1 MVSKELLVILSHW
14 RRPPQAH
21 NAGIRTQAAYN
32 TMNVFAL
39 DTVSK
44 LVGKEMGAL
53 MKVMVS
59 PSVDLSEES
68 LLGIWWKELA
78 LEVNTVT
85 PTTWTLFYR
94 AVSGSTDTQVK
105 NHKTCVLM
113 MIAMARFS
121 HSHHMCKI
129 QKLMTIYFKSC
140 GLTTKA
146 FDTLHALG
154 ITMSQKWSYDGIE
167 ALSKHAHLD
176 MAWEWLTS
184 SQYSN
189 MIMTIFFFVGSTNKG
204 IINGMVFPAPVP
216 AIAIQSRPKRRAS
229 LSPLLQ

>member
-1 MVSKELLVILSHW
+1 MHLIGLNLPVFLWAISWNVDKLTSNSTVAAERAALMVSKELLVILSHW

-105 NHKTCVLM
+105 NHKTVC
-113 MIAMARFS
+113 
-121 HSHHMCKI
+121 C
-129 QKLMTIYFKSC
+129 SC
-140 GLTTKA
+140 LK
-146 FDTLHALG
+146 F
-154 ITMSQKWSYDGIE
+154 SYD
-167 ALSKHAHLD
+167 
-176 MAWEWLTS
+176 
-184 SQYSN
+184 
-189 MIMTIFFFVGSTNKG
+189 
-204 IINGMVFPAPVP
+204 
-216 AIAIQSRPKRRAS
+216 
-229 LSPLLQ
+229 